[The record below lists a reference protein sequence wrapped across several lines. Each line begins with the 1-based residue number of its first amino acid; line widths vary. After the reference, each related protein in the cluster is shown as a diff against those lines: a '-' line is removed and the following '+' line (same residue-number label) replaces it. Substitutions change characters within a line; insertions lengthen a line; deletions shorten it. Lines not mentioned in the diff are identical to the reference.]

1 MAADDRA
8 VALLKRL
15 DKLKSVRG
23 TWEEHWQQ
31 LADYIVPR
39 KGNVTRKRTPG
50 AKRMELVYDG
60 TAIHAAEM
68 LSASLHGML
77 TNPNLAWFE
86 LAYMD
91 REYNQDDEA
100 LEYLEQVSEIMN
112 REFQRSNF
120 SEQVHELYHDL
131 VTFGTGVMFIAD
143 APNKNGVRFATRH
156 ISECYVAEDELGRI
170 DTVYRE
176 FKMNL
181 RSLVRQFGED
191 AIGDEMRKK
200 LAKDPYDEITV
211 VHIVMPRDDRD
222 AQRIDAANKPFASIY
237 IEPKQKI
244 VLREGG
250 FDEFAYVCPR
260 FLKSSSDEG
269 GYGRSPAMT
278 ALPDTAMINAMSKTT
293 IAAAQKQVDPP
304 LMVPDDGFVLPVRTR
319 PGGLNYYRSGSRDR
333 IEPLNIGAN
342 NPLGLNIEQQR
353 REAIRQA
360 FYVDQ
365 LLMGNGPQMTATEA
379 ILKNEEKMRL
389 MGPLMGRL
397 QAELLQPMIERVY
410 ALLQRQRQFPE
421 PPDIIQ
427 GTSFDIEYVSPMA
440 KAQRQTDVQS
450 IMRLFE
456 LLAPIASVD
465 AGVFDHLDVDGLVR
479 HMLKTLSIPAS
490 VTKGE
495 GEVSLARDE
504 RAAQEEMMMQMQQ
517 AQQTAQSLG
526 AVAPAIK
533 AIGGVEPV

>member
-1 MAADDRA
+1 
-8 VALLKRL
+8 
-15 DKLKSVRG
+15 
-23 TWEEHWQQ
+23 
-31 LADYIVPR
+31 
-39 KGNVTRKRTPG
+39 
-50 AKRMELVYDG
+50 
-60 TAIHAAEM
+60 
-68 LSASLHGML
+68 
-77 TNPNLAWFE
+77 
-86 LAYMD
+86 
-91 REYNQDDEA
+91 
-100 LEYLEQVSEIMN
+100 
-112 REFQRSNF
+112 
-120 SEQVHELYHDL
+120 
-131 VTFGTGVMFIAD
+131 
-143 APNKNGVRFATRH
+143 
-156 ISECYVAEDELGRI
+156 
-170 DTVYRE
+170 
-176 FKMNL
+176 
-181 RSLVRQFGED
+181 
-191 AIGDEMRKK
+191 
-200 LAKDPYDEITV
+200 
-211 VHIVMPRDDRD
+211 
-222 AQRIDAANKPFASIY
+222 
-237 IEPKQKI
+237 
-244 VLREGG
+244 
-250 FDEFAYVCPR
+250 
-260 FLKSSSDEG
+260 
-269 GYGRSPAMT
+269 
-278 ALPDTAMINAMSKTT
+278 MINAMSKTT

-427 GTSFDIEYVSPMA
+427 GRSFDIEYVSPMA

>member
-91 REYNQDDEA
+91 REYNEDDEA
-100 LEYLEQVSEIMN
+100 LEYLEKVSEIMN

-365 LLMGNGPQMTATEA
+365 LLMGTGPQMSATEA
-379 ILKNEEKMRL
+379 ILRNEEKMRL

-410 ALLQRQRQFPE
+410 ALLQRQRQFPD

-427 GTSFDIEYVSPMA
+427 GRSFDIEYVSPMA

>member
-1 MAADDRA
+1 MAADARA
-8 VALLKRL
+8 VSLIRRL

-31 LADYIVPR
+31 IADYIVPR
-39 KGNVTRKRTPG
+39 KGNVTRKRTAG
-50 AKRMELVYDG
+50 AKRMEMVFDG
-60 TAIHAAEM
+60 TAIHAAEL

-77 TNPNLAWFE
+77 TNPNLSWFE
-86 LAYMD
+86 LAYME
-91 REYNQDDEA
+91 REYNQDDA
-100 LEYLEQVSEIMN
+100 AKEYLESVGEIMN

-120 SEQVHELYHDL
+120 AEQVHELYHDL
-131 VTFGTGVMFIAD
+131 VTFGTAVMFITD
-143 APNKNGVRFATRH
+143 APDNNGVRFATRH
-156 ISECYVAEDELGRI
+156 ISECFIAEDEFGRV

-176 FKMNL
+176 FKMSL
-181 RSLVRQFGED
+181 RSMARQFGED
-191 AIGDEMRKK
+191 AIGDEMLRK
-200 LAKDPYDEITV
+200 LEKDPYDEVAI
-211 VHIVMPRDDRD
+211 VHVVMPRDERD
-222 AQRIDAANKPFASIY
+222 AQRIDSKNKPFASIY

-244 VLREGG
+244 VLSEGG
-250 FDEFAYVCPR
+250 FDEFPYVCPR
-260 FLKSSSDEG
+260 FLKSTSDEG

-304 LMVPDDGFVLPVRTR
+304 LMVPDDGFVLPVRTK
-319 PGGLNYYRSGSRDR
+319 PGGLNYYRSGTRDR

-389 MGPLMGRL
+389 LGPLMGRL
-397 QAELLQPMIERVY
+397 QAELLQPMVERVF
-410 ALLQRQRQFPE
+410 ALLSRQRQFPE
-421 PPDIIQ
+421 PPEIIQ
-427 GTSFDIEYVSPMA
+427 GSNFRIEYVSPMA
-440 KAQRQTDVQS
+440 KAQRQSDVQS

-456 LLAPIASVD
+456 LLAPIASID
-465 AGVFDHLDVDGLVR
+465 ASVFDHLDIDGLVR

-495 GEVSLARDE
+495 GEVMLSRDE
-504 RAAQEEMMMQMQQ
+504 RAAQEQMAQQMMQ

-533 AIGGVEPV
+533 AIGGVGPI

>member
-8 VALLKRL
+8 VGLLKRL
-15 DKLKSVRG
+15 DKLKTMRG
-23 TWEEHWQQ
+23 TWEDHWQQ
-31 LADYIVPR
+31 IADYIVPR
-39 KGNVTRKRTPG
+39 KNNVTRKRTPG
-50 AKRMELVYDG
+50 DKRNERVFDG

-91 REYNQDDEA
+91 RAYNEEDEA
-100 LEYLEQVSEIMN
+100 KEYLEEISEIMN

-120 SEQVHELYHDL
+120 SEQIHELYHDL

-143 APNKNGVRFATRH
+143 APDNNGIRFATRH
-156 ISECYVAEDELGRI
+156 ISECFLAEDEFGRV

-181 RSLVRQFGED
+181 RSMARQFGED
-191 AIGDEMRKK
+191 AIGDQMRRK
-200 LAKDPYDEITV
+200 LEKDPYEEVTV

-237 IEPKQKI
+237 VEPKQKI

-250 FDEFAYVCPR
+250 FDEFSYVCPR

-304 LMVPDDGFVLPVRTR
+304 LMVPDDGFVMPVITK

-333 IEPLNIGAN
+333 IEPLQIGAN
-342 NPLGLNIEQQR
+342 NPLGLNIEEQR
-353 REAIRQA
+353 RGAIRQA

-365 LLMGNGPQMTATEA
+365 LLMGTGPQMSATEA
-379 ILKNEEKMRL
+379 ILRNEEKMRL

-397 QAELLQPMIERVY
+397 QAELLQPCIERVY

-427 GTSFDIEYVSPMA
+427 GSDFRIEYVSPMA
-440 KAQRQTDVQS
+440 KAQRQTDVQA

-456 LLAPIASVD
+456 LLSPIASID

-495 GEVSLARDE
+495 GEVMLARDE
-504 RAAQEEMMMQMQQ
+504 RAAQEQVQQEMME
-517 AQQTAQSLG
+517 AQQTAESLG
-526 AVAPAIK
+526 AVAPALK
-533 AIGGVEPV
+533 ALGGVQPV

>member
-131 VTFGTGVMFIAD
+131 VTFGTGVMFITD

-427 GTSFDIEYVSPMA
+427 GRSFDIEYVSPMA

>member
-86 LAYMD
+86 LAFMD
-91 REYNQDDEA
+91 REYNEDDEA
-100 LEYLEQVSEIMN
+100 LEYLEKVSEIMN

-342 NPLGLNIEQQR
+342 NPLGLNVEQQR

-427 GTSFDIEYVSPMA
+427 GRSFDIEYVSPMA